1 MTGVSRRAGTAGLT
15 RRIPSSRSGRS
26 RPAPKE
32 TAKPAPAP
40 PAWPDTASSKARELR
55 LEGRRLGGL
64 RGGRLR
70 ITCSCGHSG
79 EVPVLALVTRHGKGA
94 RVCDAVA
101 SMRCGACAA
110 QRIQDVRWLDSAL
123 K

>member
-1 MTGVSRRAGTAGLT
+1 M
-15 RRIPSSRSGRS
+15 PSLD
-26 RPAPKE
+26 
-32 TAKPAPAP
+32 
-40 PAWPDTASSKARELR
+40 AWPDTASSLGRELR
-55 LEGRRLGGL
+55 LDGRRLGSL

-79 EVPVLALVTRHGKGA
+79 EVPVLALVTRHGKEA
-94 RVCDAVA
+94 RVGDAVA

-110 QRIQDVRWLDSAL
+110 RRVQDVRWLDTGDGERDP